1 MNKHLRMNRDSLKEW
16 EKREEEKELK
26 RERNLKI
33 EQREEE
39 LKGKRG
45 KGTNFPSLE

>member
-1 MNKHLRMNRDSLKEW
+1 MNKYLRMNRDLLKEW

-33 EQREEE
+33 E
-39 LKGKRG
+39 
-45 KGTNFPSLE
+45 